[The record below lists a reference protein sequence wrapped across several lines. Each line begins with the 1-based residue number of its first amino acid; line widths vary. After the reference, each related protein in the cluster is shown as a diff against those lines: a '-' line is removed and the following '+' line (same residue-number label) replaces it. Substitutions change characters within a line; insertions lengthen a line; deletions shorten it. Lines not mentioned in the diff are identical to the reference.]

1 MKWRGLLFLALALI
15 GAGYFGPWV
24 AHKDAGLNL
33 SADDLA
39 EFVKFMPAVRSGE
52 IGIVRELFFVPIWLT
67 SIGLGLLA
75 SHIKS
80 LGLRLVLLALSLLLV
95 FTPLPGFT
103 FLLTAYRSP
112 EFGPTF
118 WATVVAM
125 LLSIG
130 LTVSGGRILRADRVE
145 AILWIVLGL
154 AAASIAPLH
163 FVKVAPEIDRLYHF
177 AVGWGSIAV
186 VAGGLGLA
194 LIGVAWLISKKTPGF
209 LNLHRRQ
216 NPGV

>member
-1 MKWRGLLFLALALI
+1 MKWRGLLLVALALI
-15 GAGYFGPWV
+15 GAGYFGPWA

-39 EFVKFMPAVRSGE
+39 EFVKFMPVVRSGE
-52 IGIVRELFFVPIWLT
+52 IGIVRELFFVPIWLI

-75 SHIKS
+75 SRVKS
-80 LGLRLVLLALSLLLV
+80 LGLRLALLALSLLLV

-118 WATVVAM
+118 WVTIVVM

-130 LTVSGGRILRADRVE
+130 LAVFGGRIFRTDRVE
-145 AILWIVLGL
+145 AFLWSVLGL

-163 FVKVAPEIDRLYHF
+163 FVKVAPEIERLYHF
-177 AVGWGSIAV
+177 STGWGVIAV

-209 LNLHRRQ
+209 FKK
-216 NPGV
+216 PGV

>member
-1 MKWRGLLFLALALI
+1 MKWRGLLFVALVLI
-15 GAGYFGPWV
+15 GVGYFGPWV
-24 AHKDAGLNL
+24 AHQDAGLNS

-39 EFVKFMPAVRSGE
+39 EFVKFMPVVRAGQ
-52 IGIVRELFFVPIWLT
+52 IGIVRELFFIPIWIT

-75 SHIKS
+75 SRIKS
-80 LGLRLVLLALSLLLV
+80 WGLRLALLALSLLLV

-118 WATVVAM
+118 WTTVGVM
-125 LLSIG
+125 LIAIG
-130 LTVSGGRILRADRVE
+130 LAVFGGRMLRADW
-145 AILWIVLGL
+145 AAASLWILLGL

-163 FVKVAPEIDRLYHF
+163 FVKVAPEIERLYPF
-177 AVGWGSIAV
+177 TVGWGVLAV

-194 LIGVAWLISKKTPGF
+194 LIGMAGLINKKTPGLF
-209 LNLHRRQ
+209 RK
-216 NPGV
+216 PGV